1 MGEWVPDLLS
11 PESGMAP
18 IDRVSNYGP
27 ANSTPY
33 PNQDGVDLSAD
44 IEKNM
49 LLAWQRNPS

>member
-1 MGEWVPDLLS
+1 
-11 PESGMAP
+11 MAP